1 MARYLY
7 ALPWTLR
14 FNPASMDGLF
24 WFLDRVTNGVPFD
37 PTPGNKGLP
46 DPYTCQVK
54 LRFNV
59 IFRFV
64 S

>member
-1 MARYLY
+1 
-7 ALPWTLR
+7 
-14 FNPASMDGLF
+14 MDGLF